1 MTEKISS
8 ITPCKECGND
18 ENFEIIKIRAM
29 TGRFIADCKCP
40 ECGTINTLELLAP
53 DEVLKEKIRNWV
65 SNNIHYECYGIDNSW
80 DFKKELEAE
89 RRRSFNCSDRMI
101 R

>member
-1 MTEKISS
+1 MTEKIAS
-8 ITPCKECGND
+8 ITPCKECGNY

-29 TGRFIADCKCP
+29 IGRFIADCKCP

-65 SNNIHYECYGIDNSW
+65 SNNIPYESYGMDNSW
-80 DFKKELEAE
+80 DFKKELES
-89 RRRSFNCSDRMI
+89 RTFNCSDR
-101 R
+101 

>member
-53 DEVLKEKIRNWV
+53 DEVLKETNNDCKLAIIMILLNTDIDTAKKKWDDANGVIRKAL
-65 SNNIHYECYGIDNSW
+65 G
-80 DFKKELEAE
+80 
-89 RRRSFNCSDRMI
+89 
-101 R
+101 